1 MSPQFVDYD
10 ADGILDI
17 VAATFDGSPHLA
29 RGSAKGYAQPE
40 QILDRDGAR
49 IVMNQFWN
57 RDNKPEKW
65 DDAKRCD
72 PDGEWSGLHLTS
84 AWAVDWD
91 GDGDLDLLLGD
102 HNKGHVML
110 RRNDGTAKEPK
121 FATKNEVVLAN
132 GKPMVVVGT
141 VTTLRTID
149 WDRDG
154 KKDLLVGSMG
164 DAYGGG
170 PGGGVFLWRNVGD
183 DAAPKFDVPMTL
195 IEASERGATQPTRPD
210 AGLYMDATDAD
221 GDGDLDLVVGGY
233 STWTPPKKELDEAQ
247 QKRVAELDQE
257 IASAQKEIRESQLR
271 MAKALEGVDESKQKE
286 AMLEF
291 TKSESDKLAPHRQR
305 LSKARDERDTLVPT
319 MQRRSFTWLYENVT
333 PHSVGR

>member
-10 ADGILDI
+10 ADGNLDI

-110 RRNDGTAKEPK
+110 RRNDGSAKEPK
-121 FATKNEVVLAN
+121 FAPKNEVVLA
-132 GKPMVVVGT
+132 GDKPMVVVGT

-164 DAYGGG
+164 DAYSDGA
-170 PGGGVFLWRNVGD
+170 GGGVFLWRNVGD
-183 DAAPKFDVPMTL
+183 DAAPKFDAPMTL
-195 IEASERGATQPTRPD
+195 IAASERGATQPTRPD

-257 IASAQKEIRESQLR
+257 IASAQKEIDAFRAR
-271 MAKALEGVDESKQKE
+271 MTKALEGVDESKQKE
-286 AMLEF
+286 VMLEF
-291 TKSESDKLAPHRQR
+291 RKSEEQNISTHQQR

-333 PHSVGR
+333 PQPVGR

>member
-1 MSPQFVDYD
+1 MSPQFVDFD
-10 ADGILDI
+10 ADGMLDI

-29 RGSAKGYAQPE
+29 RGSATGYAQPE
-40 QILDRDGAR
+40 QVLDREGAR

-57 RDNKPEKW
+57 HDSKPEKW

-72 PDGEWSGLHLTS
+72 PEGEWSGLHLTS

-91 GDGDLDLLLGD
+91 CDGDLDLLLGD
-102 HNKGHVML
+102 HKKGHVML

-121 FATKNEVVLAN
+121 FSLKNEVVLAN

-141 VTTLRTID
+141 VATLRTID

-164 DAYGGG
+164 DAYGDG

-183 DAAPKFDVPMTL
+183 DTAPKFDAPWTL
-195 IEASERGATQPTRPD
+195 VAASERGATQPTRPD
-210 AGLYMDATDAD
+210 AGLYMDAADVD

-233 STWTPPKKELDEAQ
+233 ATWALPKKDLDEAQ

-257 IASAQKEIRESQLR
+257 IAAAQKEINALHERL
-271 MAKALEGVDESKQKE
+271 AKALEGVEESKRKE
-286 AMLEF
+286 VMLELS
-291 TKSESDKLAPHRQR
+291 KSEEQKKPTPRQR
-305 LSKARDERDTLVPT
+305 HSKAKEERDALVPP

-333 PHSVGR
+333 PHSVRR

>member
-1 MSPQFVDYD
+1 MIQT
-10 ADGILDI
+10 AN
-17 VAATFDGSPHLA
+17 
-29 RGSAKGYAQPE
+29 
-40 QILDRDGAR
+40 GA
-49 IVMNQFWN
+49 
-57 RDNKPEKW
+57 
-65 DDAKRCD
+65 
-72 PDGEWSGLHLTS
+72 GLHLTS

-110 RRNDGTAKEPK
+110 RRNDGSAKEPK
-121 FATKNEVVLAN
+121 FAPKNEVVLA
-132 GKPMVVVGT
+132 GDKPMVVVGT

-183 DAAPKFDVPMTL
+183 DAAPKFVEPMTL
-195 IEASERGATQPTRPD
+195 IAASERGATQPTRPD

-257 IASAQKEIRESQLR
+257 IASAQKEIDAFRAR
-271 MAKALEGVDESKQKE
+271 MTKALEGVDESKQKE
-286 AMLEF
+286 VMLEF
-291 TKSESDKLAPHRQR
+291 RKSEEQNISTHQQR

-333 PHSVGR
+333 PHSSGR

>member
-10 ADGILDI
+10 ADGNLDI

-49 IVMNQFWN
+49 IVMNQFWS

-110 RRNDGTAKEPK
+110 RRNDGSAKEPK
-121 FATKNEVVLAN
+121 FAPKNEVVLAG

-164 DAYGGG
+164 DAYSDGA
-170 PGGGVFLWRNVGD
+170 GGGVFLWRNIGD
-183 DAAPKFDVPMTL
+183 DAAPKFDAPMTL
-195 IEASERGATQPTRPD
+195 IAASERGATQPTRPD

-257 IASAQKEIRESQLR
+257 IASAQKEIDAFRAR
-271 MAKALEGVDESKQKE
+271 MTKALEGVDESKQKE
-286 AMLEF
+286 VMLEF
-291 TKSESDKLAPHRQR
+291 RKSEEQNISTHQQR
-305 LSKARDERDTLVPT
+305 MSKARDERDTLVPT

-333 PHSVGR
+333 PQPVGR

>member
-29 RGSAKGYAQPE
+29 RGSAMGYAQPE

-65 DDAKRCD
+65 DDAKRCN
-72 PDGEWSGLHLTS
+72 PDGDWSGLHLTS

-110 RRNDGTAKEPK
+110 RRNDGSAKEPK
-121 FATKNEVVLAN
+121 FAPKNEVVLASD
-132 GKPMVVVGT
+132 KPMVVVGT

-183 DAAPKFDVPMTL
+183 DAAPKFDEPWTL
-195 IEASERGATQPTRPD
+195 VAASERGATQPTRPD
-210 AGLYMDATDAD
+210 AGLYMDAADAD

-257 IASAQKEIRESQLR
+257 IASAQKEIDAFRAR
-271 MAKALEGVDESKQKE
+271 MTKALEGVDESKHKE
-286 AMLEF
+286 VMLEF
-291 TKSESDKLAPHRQR
+291 RKSEEQNISTHQQR

-333 PHSVGR
+333 PQPVGR

>member
-1 MSPQFVDYD
+1 MSPQFVDFD
-10 ADGILDI
+10 ADGMLDI

-29 RGSAKGYAQPE
+29 RGSASGYAQPE

-57 RDNKPEKW
+57 HDSKPEKW
-65 DDAKRCD
+65 DDAERCD
-72 PDGEWSGLHLTS
+72 PDGAWSGLHLTS

-91 GDGDLDLLLGD
+91 CDGDLDLLLGD

-110 RRNDGTAKEPK
+110 RRNEGTAKEPRL
-121 FATKNEVVLAN
+121 APKNEVVLAN

-141 VTTLRTID
+141 VATLRTID

-183 DAAPKFDVPMTL
+183 DAAPEFDAPWTL
-195 IEASERGATQPTRPD
+195 VAASERGQSQPTRPD
-210 AGLYMDATDAD
+210 AGLYMDAADVDA
-221 GDGDLDLVVGGY
+221 DGDLDLVVGGY

-247 QKRVAELDQE
+247 QKRVGELDAE
-257 IASAQKEIRESQLR
+257 IESAQKEIDAFQER
-271 MAKALEGVDESKQKE
+271 MAKALDGVDDGKRDE
-286 AMLEF
+286 AMRKFVMAE
-291 TKSESDKLAPHRQR
+291 TNKVSTHQDR
-305 LSKARDERDTLVPT
+305 LRKAKEERGTLIPS
-319 MQRRSFTWLYENVT
+319 MQRRSFTWLYENLGAST
-333 PHSVGR
+333 AGR